1 MLEFILRLLV
11 PSYFEY
17 QEEMERQINFLD
29 NEIKKQNKSLEGV
42 NKNER

>member
-1 MLEFILRLLV
+1 MLEFILRLLF
-11 PSYFEY
+11 PCYYEY
-17 QEEMERQINFLD
+17 QEELERQINFLD

>member
-17 QEEMERQINFLD
+17 QEELERQMKFLD
-29 NEIKKQNKSLEGV
+29 NEIIKQNKSLEGV